1 MPDEKKGQHLGKS
14 QSEDSLIHFMVVLL
28 KYKWLIVSFV
38 ALVFVSSLLR
48 ISLHNSKLGS
58 DANEQS
64 AIPSS
69 YSSEC
74 VIEPNGVSADKLK
87 AVLASRNLT
96 TQILEKSTMMK
107 DFPLE
112 FVDEKN
118 LQQPSAKPPTQA
130 ELRKII
136 QGRMEIKSE
145 HSIVKISCRGSD
157 KEFPRKMLDEYI
169 SGASDFLRAQDS
181 SDVKD
186 QIAFIQKKIAAAR
199 NEQIKARLADQLMDL
214 FDRERRVNG
223 SRYYGFRI
231 IDQPSAAESVLTKD
245 PASTPKP
252 LSKWSMV
259 PLLIASFIVALT
271 LAFLI
276 EYIKALKTR
285 NPEQFNTLKKY
296 MKLR

>member
-1 MPDEKKGQHLGKS
+1 MSDEQKNPHPDRPQNG
-14 QSEDSLIHFMVVLL
+14 DSLIHFMIVLL
-28 KYKWLIVSFV
+28 KYKWLIVTFV
-38 ALVFVSSLLR
+38 VLALVSSLLR

-58 DANEQS
+58 DANEPS

-96 TQILEKSTMMK
+96 TQILEKSTIMK

-136 QGRMEIKSE
+136 RGRMEIKNE
-145 HSIVKISCRGSD
+145 QGMVKISCRGSD

-169 SGASDFLRAQDS
+169 SGASEFLRAQDS

-186 QIAFIQKKIAAAR
+186 QVAFIQKKMAAAR

-245 PASTPKP
+245 SASTPKP

-276 EYIKALKTR
+276 EYVKALKTK
-285 NPEQFNTLKKY
+285 NPEQFETLKRY